1 MSMDGSPKVLVIKY
15 FLKRIGDCKRKV
27 KDLKIFSSKE
37 VSGGRVITLNF
48 YFPILYAHSISR
60 KVLASISNTFLINA
74 Q

>member
-15 FLKRIGDCKRKV
+15 FLKRIGDFKRKV

-37 VSGGRVITLNF
+37 VSGSRIITLKF

-60 KVLASISNTFLINA
+60 KVLASISSTFLINA